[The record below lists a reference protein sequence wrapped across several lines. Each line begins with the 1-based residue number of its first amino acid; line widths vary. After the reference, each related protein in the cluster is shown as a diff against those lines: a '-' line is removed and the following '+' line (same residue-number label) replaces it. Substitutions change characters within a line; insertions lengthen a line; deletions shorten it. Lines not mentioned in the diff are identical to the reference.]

1 VSTALVLTG
10 APGAGKSSVLGA
22 LATRLEIEGI
32 DFGAIE
38 SEQLGWG
45 SPWLPATAVQEQ
57 LAAVLD
63 YQRRAGRDLFLV
75 AVTAETTAELAGM
88 VAATGAE
95 RAVVVCLV
103 ASPETVARRIEAREP
118 DAWPGKVDLIVHARD
133 LAVSIPR
140 LAGIDLH
147 ISTEDRD
154 PHAVADEIFAARVL

>member
-1 VSTALVLTG
+1 VSAALVLTG

-32 DFGAIE
+32 DHGAIE

-45 SPWLPATAVQEQ
+45 SPWLPAAAEAEQ
-57 LAAVLD
+57 LALVLD

-75 AVTAETTAELAGM
+75 AVTAETTEQLTAT

-95 RAVVVCLV
+95 RASVVCLT
-103 ASPETVARRIEAREP
+103 ASAEEVARRLDRREP
-118 DAWPGKVDLIVHARD
+118 DAWPGKADLIAHARE

-140 LAGIDLH
+140 LEGIDLH
-147 ISTEDRD
+147 VSTENRD
-154 PHAVADEIFAARVL
+154 PHAVADEIYAARVL